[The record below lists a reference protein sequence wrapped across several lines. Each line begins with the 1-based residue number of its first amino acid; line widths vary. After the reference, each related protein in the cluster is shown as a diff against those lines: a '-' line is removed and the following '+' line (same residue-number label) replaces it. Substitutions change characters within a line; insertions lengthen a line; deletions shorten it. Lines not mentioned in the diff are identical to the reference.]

1 MTEKELIKKI
11 KELKQIE
18 PSKNWVILTKNQILS
33 EEKGIDI
40 IKKRQKSS
48 ISGLISVFNIFNVKP
63 FLKPAL
69 ATVVSFCF
77 LIGILSF
84 AQNALPGDLLY
95 SVKKIK
101 EKVNLVLISETD
113 MPNAQLDLTQ
123 KKLNELTKIAEEN
136 KGKNLA
142 PAVQE
147 VEKAM
152 KETAE
157 TLKKAVLIEN
167 DGKIAKEIKEK
178 VEAIEKQKEAVE
190 EILATKIKYSEELDK
205 SVNSYYK
212 NLVEQEIKEL
222 EDRELNPEQEEL
234 LQSAK
239 ELFEQENY
247 QEALAKILFL
257 SY

>member
-18 PSKNWVILTKNQILS
+18 PSKNWVVLTKENILS
-33 EEKGIDI
+33 EEKGIDVI
-40 IKKRQKSS
+40 EKRQKSF
-48 ISGLISVFNIFNVKP
+48 ISELISVFNLKP

-69 ATVVSFCF
+69 ATIVSFCF
-77 LIGILSF
+77 LIGILGF

-101 EKVNLVLISETD
+101 EKANLVLISETD

-157 TLKKAVLIEN
+157 SLKKVALIEK

-178 VEAIEKQKEAVE
+178 VEAIEKQKETVE
-190 EILATKIKYSEELDK
+190 EILATKINSEELDE
-205 SVNSYYK
+205 SVNNYYK

-222 EDRELNPEQEEL
+222 EDRELNSEQEGL
-234 LQSAK
+234 LQEAK
-239 ELFEQENY
+239 EIFEQENY